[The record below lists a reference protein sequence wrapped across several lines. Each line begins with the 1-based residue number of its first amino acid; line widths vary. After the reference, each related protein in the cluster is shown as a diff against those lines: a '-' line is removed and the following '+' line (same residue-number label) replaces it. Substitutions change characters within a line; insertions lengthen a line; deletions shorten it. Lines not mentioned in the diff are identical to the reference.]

1 MERPNAWKQYDEAS
15 LNELKEISQKYR
27 VFLDNGKTE
36 RECVTET
43 VAAAK
48 AAGYIDLNDAIKAGK
63 ALKPGDKVYVNCMGK
78 AVMLFHLGEAPL
90 TEGVNIVGAH
100 IDSPRI
106 DFKQNPFYEDTDLA
120 YADTHYY
127 GGIKK
132 YQWVARPMA
141 LHGVVAKKDGTL
153 VNVVIGE
160 DADDPVVGISDILI
174 HLAGEQMGKKASEAV
189 TGEALDVLLCGQPL
203 AGEEKDAVK
212 ANVLKLLDDKYGVEE
227 EDFLSAELEIVP
239 AGKARDMGFD
249 RSMILGYGHDDRVC
263 AYAELKAIFDTETPD
278 RTAVCVLADK
288 EEIGSMGV
296 SGMQSR
302 AFETFMADLCEQ
314 QDVHLRDCFE
324 NSFCVSADVCN
335 AYDPTFWDVSEYPN
349 RNGARAN
356 YGVGICKFTG
366 SRGKYGANDAHPE
379 YIGWLRGVL
388 NRKNIPWQMAELG
401 KVDHGGGGTVALYLA
416 AYGMDTIDLGPAVL
430 SMHSPFELLSKAD
443 LYSTKLAYQA
453 ILEA

>member
-203 AGEEKDAVK
+203 AGEEKEPVK
-212 ANVLKLLDDKYGVEE
+212 AMLLSILKEKYDLEE
-227 EDFLSAELEIVP
+227 EDMLSAEIEVVP
-239 AGKARDMGFD
+239 A
-249 RSMILGYGHDDRVC
+249 
-263 AYAELKAIFDTETPD
+263 
-278 RTAVCVLADK
+278 DK
-288 EEIGSMGV
+288 IG
-296 SGMQSR
+296 R
-302 AFETFMADLCEQ
+302 AH
-314 QDVHLRDCFE
+314 V
-324 NSFCVSADVCN
+324 
-335 AYDPTFWDVSEYPN
+335 
-349 RNGARAN
+349 
-356 YGVGICKFTG
+356 
-366 SRGKYGANDAHPE
+366 
-379 YIGWLRGVL
+379 
-388 NRKNIPWQMAELG
+388 
-401 KVDHGGGGTVALYLA
+401 
-416 AYGMDTIDLGPAVL
+416 
-430 SMHSPFELLSKAD
+430 
-443 LYSTKLAYQA
+443 
-453 ILEA
+453 